1 MHAFS
6 SPNTK
11 LAKDFA
17 SSVFPTPV
25 GPTKNSVPFGFFC
38 FEECCN
44 PENPVYARIITSLT
58 LEIAKS

>member
-6 SPNTK
+6 SPKTK

-25 GPTKNSVPFGFFC
+25 GPTKNSVPFGFFALKNVVTPKIPC
-38 FEECCN
+38 MH
-44 PENPVYARIITSLT
+44 V
-58 LEIAKS
+58 